1 MGRAIDMENKIDA
14 LRVEVDNLQ
23 EVLKTILS
31 VVEGDSKIEQKKK
44 ETNDNGDNKSSGK
57 SNSRKSST
65 NSKKWFFI

>member
-65 NSKKWFFI
+65 NSKK